1 MKFTAVII
9 VLAALTSLVGCSWV
23 KVSEAGKNVAVLP
36 ESRVADCV
44 RIGSISTSVKDDIAG
59 IDRSKEK
66 VQTELDRLAQ
76 DQAVLMNANSLVR
89 TSIQGGK
96 GSYVAYNCP

>member
-1 MKFTAVII
+1 MKKIAVT
-9 VLAALTSLVGCSWV
+9 LLLTGLTGISGCSWV
-23 KVSEAGKNVAVLP
+23 KVSEAGKQVAILP

-44 RIGSISTSVKDDIAG
+44 RIGAISTSVKDDIAG

-66 VQTELDRLAQ
+66 VRTELDRLAQ

-89 TSIQGGK
+89 LSIQGGK
-96 GSYVAYNCP
+96 GSYVAYKCP